1 VSPAPE
7 HGEPVLAAE
16 TDESPVLPIPS
27 PEVRHLGR
35 WEGILGWAMGW
46 IVGMVIAIAA
56 IIALVVR

>member
-1 VSPAPE
+1 VSAAPE
-7 HGEPVLAAE
+7 HGDPVLAAE
-16 TDESPVLPIPS
+16 PEEPPVLPIPS

-46 IVGMVIAIAA
+46 MVGMVFATAA